1 MIRFTDILYG
11 SLELPDWM
19 RSFIRLPE
27 FLRLRGVR
35 LSNVDS

>member
-1 MIRFTDILYG
+1 MVFSDTLYG
-11 SLELPDWM
+11 KIEIPDWLIP
-19 RSFIRLPE
+19 FIKAPE